1 MTPNEILIRPVVTEK
16 STLLHERGKYVFQVS
31 KLATKRQIASSV
43 EEVFDVAVVKVR
55 TLRVRGKTKRYGR
68 SVSRR
73 PDWKKA
79 IITLRAGDAIQ
90 LFEGA

>member
-1 MTPNEILIRPVVTEK
+1 MKEVITEMTPGDLR
-16 STLLHERGKYVFQVS
+16 TLQERGKYVFQVS

-68 SVSRR
+68 AVSRR

>member
-16 STLLHERGKYVFQVS
+16 STLLQERGKYVFQVS
-31 KLATKRQIASSV
+31 KLAPKRQIASSV

>member
-16 STLLHERGKYVFQVS
+16 STLLQERGKYVFQVS